1 MKKNTAE
8 KINNVSYIDFLKNK
22 SQLKNENGFYPI
34 NMPEFLF
41 DFQKDMVVWS
51 CLLGRSAMF
60 ADCGLG
66 KTAMQLVW
74 SDNVVRKTNKPV
86 LILTPLAVSYQTVA
100 EGEKFGIP
108 CRRSDDGKIKSKI
121 IVTNYERLHL
131 FNRHDFEGVVCDES
145 GILKH
150 FSGATQK
157 SVTNFMRKIPF
168 RLLGTAT
175 AAPNDYT
182 ELGTSSEAL
191 GVMGYMDM
199 LNRFFRNTQNSSDT
213 KRHWI
218 RTGNRG
224 PQWRFKKHAEQPFWR
239 WVCSWA
245 RAVRKPSDIG
255 YPDDGFILPP
265 LLERETIVNA
275 SRPLMGKLFI
285 EPARNL
291 REQREERK
299 MTITERCEAAAEKI
313 NGNRS
318 AVVWCHLNNEGDL
331 LEKIIPGSVQ
341 VSGRDPEKKREEIY
355 KDFIKGNIRVLVTKP
370 KIAGF
375 GLNMQHCHHMTTF
388 PSHSWEQYYQST
400 RRLWRFGQ
408 KKPVTVD
415 IITTAGEQSVLV
427 NLQRKAASAEK
438 MFDSLIANMNHSEGI
453 AAVDSFKKKV
463 EVPAWL

>member
-1 MKKNTAE
+1 MRGSTVE
-8 KINNVSYIDFLKNK
+8 KINNVSYVDFLKNK
-22 SQLKNENGFYPI
+22 SQLKNQNGFYPI
-34 NMPEFLF
+34 NMPSFLF
-41 DFQKDMVVWS
+41 DFQKDMVEWA
-51 CLLGRSAMF
+51 CLMGRSAMF

-74 SDNVVRKTNKPV
+74 ADNVVHKTNKPV
-86 LILTPLAVSYQTVA
+86 LILTPLAVSYQTVN
-100 EGEKFGIP
+100 EGEKFGIE

-121 IVTNYERLHL
+121 VVTNYERLHL
-131 FNRHDFEGVVCDES
+131 FSRHDFEGVVCDES

-150 FSGATQK
+150 FTGATQK
-157 SVTNFMRKIPF
+157 AVTNFMRKIPY

-191 GVMGYMDM
+191 GIMGYMDM

-224 PQWRFKKHAEQPFWR
+224 PQWRFKKHAENPFWR
-239 WVCSWA
+239 WVCSWS
-245 RAVRKPSDIG
+245 RAIRKPSDIG
-255 YPDDGFILPP
+255 YSDDEFILPP
-265 LLERETIVNA
+265 LVEKETIIEA
-275 SRPLMGKLFI
+275 SRPMKGKLFI

-299 MTITERCEAAAEKI
+299 MTITERCEAAAEKV
-313 NGNRS
+313 NGNHC
-318 AVVWCHLNNEGDL
+318 AVVWCHLNDEGDL
-331 LEKIIPGSVQ
+331 LQKIIPDSIQ
-341 VSGRDPEKKREEIY
+341 VSGKDPEGKREDIY
-355 KDFIKGNIRVLVTKP
+355 KNFINGDIRVLVTKP

-375 GLNMQHCHHMTTF
+375 GLNLQHCSHMTTF

-408 KKPVTVD
+408 KNTVTVD
-415 IITTAGEQSVLV
+415 IITTAGEHAVLS
-427 NLQRKAASAEK
+427 NLQRKAKSAEK
-438 MFDSLIANMNHSEGI
+438 MFDNLIANMNNSKSI
-453 AAVDSFKKKV
+453 STLNMPQKTM